1 MAPTHRLFLLLL
13 LVALRARAARAAPWR
28 ARGAD
33 EGGGEGYPASRVD
46 VGLEPLGHP
55 GDRPVLD
62 GFPAFSPAA
71 VLRPESTPMGNASA
85 IRRCRDVPVGRTSP
99 WLNALIRNGLHRR
112 GPPRAKYL
120 AEGAKKSLE
129 PSEMLQPVQE
139 EVFSQGSAGS
149 QPGFDKE
156 LVATPATSTADALG
170 NKTTSAGHPQST
182 GGVSSHEKMSA
193 RLIIGTVFAVISLP
207 PAILFCFVMI
217 CWLVARKVNF

>member
-46 VGLEPLGHP
+46 VGLEALGHP
-55 GDRPVLD
+55 GDRPVLN

-85 IRRCRDVPVGRTSP
+85 IRRCR
-99 WLNALIRNGLHRR
+99 
-112 GPPRAKYL
+112 GPPRAKYP

-149 QPGFDKE
+149 QPGSDKE